1 MTEHETTMARLAA
14 EFDELQ
20 FDSFGFDD
28 AWRIGQDL
36 VAAGRRDSLPIAID
50 VTLNGQTL
58 FHAGLPGS
66 SPDNDQ
72 WIARKNRV
80 VARFHKSSYYIATLL
95 KQKEKTIE
103 EAYGLPRSDYA
114 ASGGAVPIRAR
125 GVGVV
130 GTVTVSGL
138 RDFEDHAMV
147 ADALRRHLAGGGAAG
162 QSRGA

>member
-1 MTEHETTMARLAA
+1 MARLAA
-14 EFDELQ
+14 EFEALQ
-20 FDSFGFDD
+20 FDGFGFDD
-28 AWRIGQDL
+28 AWEIGRDL
-36 VAAGRRDSLPIAID
+36 VATGRRDGLVIAID
-50 VTLNGQTL
+50 ISLNGQVL

-80 VARFHKSSYYIATLL
+80 VARFHKSSYYIAALL
-95 KQKEKTIE
+95 KQKGKTIE
-103 EAYGLPRSDYA
+103 EAYGLERADYA
-114 ASGGAVPIRAR
+114 ASGGAVPIRVR

-147 ADALRRHLAGGGAAG
+147 AKALRRHLAGRA
-162 QSRGA
+162 

>member
-20 FDSFGFDD
+20 FDSFSFDD
-28 AWRIGQDL
+28 AWRIGQEL
-36 VAAGRRDSLPIAID
+36 VAAGRRDNLPIAID

-72 WIARKNRV
+72 WITRKNRV
-80 VARFHKSSYYIATLL
+80 ASRFHKSSYYIATLL

-103 EAYGLPRSDYA
+103 EAYGLPRADYA
-114 ASGGAVPIRAR
+114 ASGGAVPIRVR

-130 GTVTVSGL
+130 GTATVSGL

>member
-1 MTEHETTMARLAA
+1 MTEHETTLARLAA

-20 FDSFGFDD
+20 FESFGFDD
-28 AWRIGQDL
+28 AWQIGQDL
-36 VAAGRRDSLPIAID
+36 VAAGRRDSLSIAID
-50 VTLNGQTL
+50 ISLNGQIL

-103 EAYGLPRSDYA
+103 EAYGLPRADYA
-114 ASGGAVPIRAR
+114 ASGGAVPIRVR

-138 RDFEDHAMV
+138 RDFEDHAMAV
-147 ADALRRHLAGGGAAG
+147 DALRRRLH
-162 QSRGA
+162 

>member
-1 MTEHETTMARLAA
+1 MTEHETALARLAA

-20 FDSFGFDD
+20 FESFGFDD
-28 AWRIGQDL
+28 AWQIGQDL
-36 VAAGRRDSLPIAID
+36 VAAGRRDSLSIAID
-50 VTLNGQTL
+50 ISLNGQIL

-103 EAYGLPRSDYA
+103 EAYGLPRADYA
-114 ASGGAVPIRAR
+114 ASGGAVPIRVR

-138 RDFEDHAMV
+138 RDFEDHAM
-147 ADALRRHLAGGGAAG
+147 AAEALRRRLH
-162 QSRGA
+162 